1 VPSTP
6 RTRLRGGVLFI
17 PAGTI
22 HAAKNVGSRK
32 GAELATYV
40 VDKRETA
47 PHRGQRSRFDVTR
60 SAGGN
65 MRIVVLGGG
74 FGGVATVRCLER
86 LLRRRKDVEITLVS
100 RENFFVLTPLLFEA
114 CSGRL
119 ELRHCAQPIRAAL
132 QRARFIEATV
142 ESVDVDAERQ
152 RVRAVAPDGGVHDLP
167 YDHLV
172 VALGASTNDRLIPG
186 SSNALTFKTMA
197 DALVLRN
204 HLIECLER
212 ADAAADAAK
221 RRACLSVVMIGGG
234 LVGTELV
241 GELTAFA
248 DDVLRFY
255 PRIRRDE
262 VRFRLFEAGPRILPE
277 IDATLAATAARVLQ
291 RRGVDIQVATPV
303 RSIEVERVRL
313 ERDTIDAGT
322 IVLAAGI
329 VPSVIASAIP
339 VVRDQRGRI
348 DVDATMRSRSHP
360 QVWALGD
367 CAAIPGPD
375 GRPYPALAQHAVREA
390 RHLARNIRAAIDG
403 QVPSPF
409 MFRSLGTMASLGH
422 TDAVARAFGV
432 RLTGFIAWW
441 LRRTYY
447 LFQMPRWDRRL
458 RIVLD
463 WTVAL
468 FFRPD
473 ITRVELRVEREQ
485 LTHARQLLERS
496 SGDIGSARYLQHLEY
511 PSAPND

>member
-1 VPSTP
+1 
-6 RTRLRGGVLFI
+6 
-17 PAGTI
+17 
-22 HAAKNVGSRK
+22 
-32 GAELATYV
+32 
-40 VDKRETA
+40 
-47 PHRGQRSRFDVTR
+47 
-60 SAGGN
+60 

-74 FGGVATVRCLER
+74 FGGVTTVRHLER
-86 LLRRRKDVEITLVS
+86 VLRRRTDVEITLVS

-132 QRARFIEATV
+132 RRARFIEATV
-142 ESVDVDAERQ
+142 ESVDVERQ
-152 RVRAVAPDGGVHDLP
+152 LVRAVAPEGGAYDLP

-204 HLIECLER
+204 HLIECFER
-212 ADAAADAAK
+212 ADAAADAAQ
-221 RRACLSVVMIGGG
+221 RRGCLTVVVIGGG
-234 LVGTELV
+234 LVGVELV

-277 IDATLAATAARVLQ
+277 IDATLAATAARVLE
-291 RRGVDIQVATPV
+291 RRGVDIQVSTRCPV
-303 RSIEVERVRL
+303 DRARARAA
-313 ERDTIDAGT
+313 RDDTIDAGT
-322 IVLAAGI
+322 IVLTAGI
-329 VPSVIASAIP
+329 VPSAVASAIP
-339 VVRDQRGRI
+339 VARDQRGRI
-348 DVDATMRSRSHP
+348 AVDATMRSRSHP

-375 GRPYPALAQHAVREA
+375 GRPYPALAQHAIREA
-390 RHLARNIRAAIDG
+390 RHLARNIRAVIDG
-403 QVPSPF
+403 RVPSPF

-422 TDAVARAFGV
+422 TRAVARVFGV
-432 RLTGFIAWW
+432 RLTGFVAWW

-473 ITRVELRVEREQ
+473 ITRVDLRVEREQ
-485 LTHARQLLERS
+485 VKQARQLVERS
-496 SGDIGSARYLQHLEY
+496 SETVRAMQT
-511 PSAPND
+511 

>member
-1 VPSTP
+1 MGE
-6 RTRLRGGVLFI
+6 RF
-17 PAGTI
+17 
-22 HAAKNVGSRK
+22 AKG
-32 GAELATYV
+32 ELQAIG
-40 VDKRETA
+40 R
-47 PHRGQRSRFDVTR
+47 
-60 SAGGN
+60 N
-65 MRIVVLGGG
+65 MRIVVLGSG
-74 FGGVATVRCLER
+74 FSGVATARHLER
-86 LLRRRKDVEITLVS
+86 LLRRRTNVEITLVS
-100 RENFFVLTPLLFEA
+100 RDNFFMLTPLLFEA

-142 ESVDVDAERQ
+142 ESVDVERQ
-152 RVRAVAPDGGVHDLP
+152 LVRAAAPEGVAYELP

-186 SSNALTFKTMA
+186 SSSALTFKTMA
-197 DALVLRN
+197 DALELRN
-204 HLIECLER
+204 HLIECFER
-212 ADAAADAAK
+212 ADAAADAAH
-221 RRACLSVVMIGGG
+221 RRECLSIVVIGGG

-262 VRFRLFEAGPRILPE
+262 IRFRLFEAGPRILPE
-277 IDATLAATAARVLQ
+277 LDAKLAAKAARVLQ
-291 RRGVDIQVATPV
+291 RRGVDIQVSTAV
-303 RSIEVERVRL
+303 RSIERGRVRL
-313 ERDTIDAGT
+313 ENETVDAGT

-329 VPSVIASAIP
+329 VPSAVASAIP

-348 DVDATMRSRSHP
+348 AVDATMRSLSHP

-375 GRPYPALAQHAVREA
+375 GRPYPALAQHAVREG

-403 QVPSPF
+403 RATTPF
-409 MFRSLGTMASLGH
+409 MFRMLGTMASLGH
-422 TDAVARAFGV
+422 TDAVALVFGLRV
-432 RLTGFIAWW
+432 TGSLAWW
-441 LRRTYY
+441 VRRTYY
-447 LFQMPRWDRRL
+447 LFQMPHWDRRL

-473 ITRVELRVEREQ
+473 ITRVDLRVERELVKQ
-485 LTHARQLLERS
+485 ARQLVEGS
-496 SGDIGSARYLQHLEY
+496 SAIARGMQ
-511 PSAPND
+511 

>member
-1 VPSTP
+1 
-6 RTRLRGGVLFI
+6 
-17 PAGTI
+17 
-22 HAAKNVGSRK
+22 
-32 GAELATYV
+32 
-40 VDKRETA
+40 
-47 PHRGQRSRFDVTR
+47 
-60 SAGGN
+60 

-74 FGGVATVRCLER
+74 FGGVTTARHLER
-86 LLRRRKDVEITLVS
+86 ALQRRTDVEITLVS

-132 QRARFIEATV
+132 RTARFIEATV
-142 ESVDVDAERQ
+142 ESVDVERQ
-152 RVRAVAPDGGVHDLP
+152 SVRAVAPESGAYDLP

-172 VALGASTNDRLIPG
+172 VALGASTNDGLIPG

-204 HLIECLER
+204 HLIERFER
-212 ADAAADAAK
+212 ADAAADAAE
-221 RRACLSVVMIGGG
+221 RRGCLTVVVIGGG
-234 LVGTELV
+234 LVGVELV

-262 VRFRLFEAGPRILPE
+262 VCFRLFEAGPRILPE

-291 RRGVDIQVATPV
+291 RRGVDLRVSTAA
-303 RSIEVERVRL
+303 RSIEAGRVQL
-313 ERDTIDAGT
+313 QNDTIDAGT
-322 IVLAAGI
+322 IVLTAGI
-329 VPSVIASAIP
+329 VPSAIASAIP
-339 VVRDQRGRI
+339 VLRDPRGRLA
-348 DVDATMRSRSHP
+348 VDATMRSRSHP

-367 CAAIPGPD
+367 CAAIPSPD
-375 GRPYPALAQHAVREA
+375 GRPYPALAQHAVREG
-390 RHLARNIRAAIDG
+390 RHLAYNIRAAIDG

-409 MFRSLGTMASLGH
+409 VFRSLGTMASLGH
-422 TDAVARAFGV
+422 TRAVALAFGV
-432 RLTGFIAWW
+432 RLRGFVAWW

-473 ITRVELRVEREQ
+473 ITRVDLRVERELVTQ
-485 LTHARQLLERS
+485 ARQLAERS
-496 SGDIGSARYLQHLEY
+496 SDTVREMHT
-511 PSAPND
+511 